1 MNKDTIE
8 KWKKKIGLVG
18 CQRCQKIYRPKR
30 NKKNFPYSFHLI
42 CHQSSR
48 NSKIPKLHYLH
59 CLLKVVIVISSHKIT
74 KFKNFPDVDC
84 NQPRYLLFILRL
96 VTLDFCALYEKQQ
109 KRRPRTKIWTPRHVW
124 SPRKNHDPFL
134 PKISEKINA

>member
-8 KWKKKIGLVG
+8 KWKKRLVWLVVRDVRRFIV
-18 CQRCQKIYRPKR
+18 QSAI
-30 NKKNFPYSFHLI
+30 KKNFPYSFHLI
-42 CHQSSR
+42 CDQSSR